1 MVLTGFNTDFKFKGQ
16 VYHAQTEDNGV
27 DNPVVVTLLYL
38 KGAILSSK
46 KTSYNDLLGVE
57 AFENKLMDMMKSQHR
72 DMMKSV
78 LTGEFDTGT
87 AKAAVEPV
95 AAETGPA
102 AAAEK
107 TMSPPATGAPPPA
120 TAEAGG
126 PAAATPQEVSASKGP
141 KGIDEAI
148 LEFLAGF
155 ESGQSPGA

>member
-78 LTGEFDTGT
+78 LTGAFDTGP
-87 AKAAVEPV
+87 AKEAVKPV

-102 AAAEK
+102 TAEK
-107 TMSPPATGAPPPA
+107 AVSPPATGAPPPA

-141 KGIDEAI
+141 KGLDEAI

-155 ESGQSPGA
+155 ESGRSPGA